1 MLLPFPQ
8 NREGLTMKASFMRRI
23 IIGGAALV
31 AAVTGASFANAAGD
45 TKHARPVNGSW
56 EGPLGRFDQAQLQ
69 RGFQVYKEV
78 CSGCHSMNL
87 LSYRNLGDKHAPFY
101 DPKYPNPNDNP
112 VIKAIAAEYTINA
125 SDPDGNKEERPGLPA
140 DRFVAPF
147 ENRAQGQAANGG
159 SYPPDLSVMVKA
171 RHDGA
176 SYVYSLLTGYDQK
189 VPEGKSVPEGKHY
202 NPYMAGGVIAMGA
215 PLSDDQVT
223 YADTEANKG
232 IKSTTDQ
239 MAKDVTAYLSWA
251 SEPHQTERKS
261 TGLGVM
267 AFLLILA
274 TFLWFSYKSVWRNVE
289 H

>member
-1 MLLPFPQ
+1 
-8 NREGLTMKASFMRRI
+8 MKVSLMRRFSL
-23 IIGGAALV
+23 ACAVLLV
-31 AAVTGASFANAAGD
+31 AVTGSGLAFAAGE
-45 TKHARPVNGSW
+45 TKAPRPVEGSW

-78 CSGCHSMNL
+78 CSSCHSMNL
-87 LSYRNLGDKHAPFY
+87 LHYRNLGDEHAPFA

-125 SDPDGNKEERPGLPA
+125 SDPDGNTEERPGLPS
-140 DRFVAPF
+140 DKFVSPW

-159 SYPPDLSVMVKA
+159 AYPPDLSVIVKA
-171 RHDGA
+171 RHNGA
-176 SYVYSLLTGYDQK
+176 SYVYSLLTGYNK
-189 VPEGKSVPEGKHY
+189 PVPAGKVVPEGKYY
-202 NPYMAGGVIAMGA
+202 NPYMPGGVIAMSEQLADGRI
-215 PLSDDQVT
+215 D
-223 YADTEANKG
+223 YADTPANKG
-232 IKSTTDQ
+232 IKNTEEQ
-239 MAKDVTAYLSWA
+239 MSKDVVAFLSWA
-251 SEPHQTERKS
+251 SDPHQTARKS

>member
-1 MLLPFPQ
+1 
-8 NREGLTMKASFMRRI
+8 MKVPLMRRFI
-23 IIGGAALV
+23 LATAALA
-31 AAVTGASFANAAGD
+31 AAVIGTNFANAAGE
-45 TKHARPVNGSW
+45 TKHPRPVEGSW

-78 CSGCHSMNL
+78 CSSCHSMNL

-101 DPKYPNPNDNP
+101 DSKYPNPNDNP
-112 VIKAIAAEYTINA
+112 VVKAIAAEYTINA
-125 SDPDGNKEERPGLPA
+125 SDPDGNKEERPGLPS
-140 DRFVAPF
+140 DRFVSPW

-159 SYPPDLSVMVKA
+159 AYPPDLSVMVKA

-176 SYVYSLLTGYDQK
+176 SYVYSLLTGYDQPVPK
-189 VPEGKSVPEGKHY
+189 GKVVPEGKYY
-202 NPYMAGGVIAMGA
+202 NPYMPGGVIAMGSQ
-215 PLSDDQVT
+215 LMDDRVE

-232 IKSTTDQ
+232 IKPTADQ
-239 MAKDVTAYLSWA
+239 MTKDVVAFLSWA

-274 TFLWFSYKSVWRNVE
+274 GFLYASYKSVWRNVE